1 MRSFKS
7 LNNLVG
13 WLVFAIAAATYL
25 LTLEP
30 TASFWDCGEFIACSY
45 KLLVPHP
52 PGAPTFLLLGRLVDG
67 RSMHDGVLADVAPTL
82 LELAGLPR
90 WAEMTGRSLLDAAA
104 ALTGDPVIAS
114 VAGRTEDLDS

>member
-1 MRSFKS
+1 MPTFALYLIYRLLFPARLARLGPALGASFDSMRSFKS

-13 WLVFAIAAATYL
+13 WLVFAVAAVTYL

-52 PGAPTFLLLGRLVDG
+52 PGAPTFLLLGRD
-67 RSMHDGVLADVAPTL
+67 RK
-82 LELAGLPR
+82 
-90 WAEMTGRSLLDAAA
+90 
-104 ALTGDPVIAS
+104 S
-114 VAGRTEDLDS
+114 VV